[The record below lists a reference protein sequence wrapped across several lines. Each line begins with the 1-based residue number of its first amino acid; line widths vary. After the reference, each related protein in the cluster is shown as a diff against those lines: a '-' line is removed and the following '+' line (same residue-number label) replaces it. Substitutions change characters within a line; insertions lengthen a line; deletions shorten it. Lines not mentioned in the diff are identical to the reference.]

1 MKGIA
6 ARTSLNFMHPQSHS
20 AAALPGLKAGLILLS
35 SLTLGLVLSACGGGG
50 GGSSGTDSGGT
61 GESAAGVTTFAVTPT
76 LSGVAAVGAPLS
88 NAQIKVIDAA
98 GAAVGSATT
107 QPSDGSYSLSL
118 SSKSLKGPLLIQ
130 TSGLDSSGSPQVLHS
145 IVPILDAAKP
155 AMVAHVTPLSQAI
168 VALSLGSEP
177 QAVFASAAASAALIA
192 PAASAASAAGEFV
205 KTLIKTQ
212 LTDLKITNTA
222 TLNLLYDPGFVAN
235 KSAQDLLLEVLR
247 VQVARNNKGV
257 DQLLISNKLQ
267 PTAVPEVVVG
277 LAAAQIELVKAT
289 GGLPANAI
297 SSSLKLAS
305 TSKAT
310 LDNLASL
317 DELSAGLNNLIA
329 QGKLA
334 ADFSASALL
343 GTYESHNAGSKADLA
358 ARLAAYAANKR
369 QLGRLMVLGCA
380 DDVLTAGLCK
390 RVMVAATVSDSSGAV
405 LEYFSDAATFTKA
418 AAPATTGGKWSL
430 IGNARKLDINVYPV
444 SVLDLAADGAVNSAT
459 KPNPWVGIQVE
470 MQAQTSAATPVKLLD
485 TATVQMPSGY
495 SIPFAYCSRPL
506 LCISYTPGATRV
518 TPIGSIADSALQ
530 QSAIGWLGSAES
542 QRGAKFVAAY
552 TSGGAAETRSVFLP
566 ADVPADTARSRFP
579 SLDAI
584 TATAPLKAA
593 ALRDGFTINYATW
606 AAANPDMRLISVR
619 TLLTGGFVPLLVDNA
634 PPLPP
639 KTALALP
646 GLSLPNPLTLSAE
659 IWLGAQ
665 DMLGRRFYT
674 RYALQAE

>member
-6 ARTSLNFMHPQSHS
+6 ARPSLESMRPTSDISP
-20 AAALPGLKAGLILLS
+20 ALPGLKTGVIVLS
-35 SLTLGLVLSACGGGG
+35 SLALGLVLSACGGGG
-50 GGSSGTDSGGT
+50 GSSSDSGSSGD
-61 GESAAGVTTFAVTPT
+61 SAAGVTTFAVTPT

-88 NAQIKVIDAA
+88 NAQVKVIDAA
-98 GAAVGSATT
+98 GAAVGTAST
-107 QPSDGSYSLSL
+107 QPSDGSYSMSL

-130 TSGLDSSGSPQVLHS
+130 TVGLDSSGNPQVLHS
-145 IVPILDAAKP
+145 IVPVLDAAKP
-155 AMVAHVTPLSQAI
+155 SMVAHITPLSQAI
-168 VALSLGSEP
+168 VALSLGTEP

-192 PAASAASAAGEFV
+192 PAATAASGAGEFV

-222 TLNLLYDPGFVAN
+222 GLNLLSDPSFVAN
-235 KSAQDLLLEVLR
+235 KSAQDLLLEVVR

-267 PTAVPEVVVG
+267 PTGVPEVVIG
-277 LAAAQIELVKAT
+277 LAAAQAELLKTT
-289 GGLPANAI
+289 GALPATAI
-297 SSSLKLAS
+297 SSTLKLAS
-305 TSKAT
+305 SSKAT

-334 ADFSASALL
+334 ADFNASPLL
-343 GTYESHNAGSKADLA
+343 GTYESHNAGSKAELA
-358 ARLAAYAANKR
+358 DRLASYAANKR

-380 DDVLTAGLCK
+380 DDALVAGLCK
-390 RVMVAATVSDSSGAV
+390 RVLVAATVSDSSGAV
-405 LEYFSDAATFTKA
+405 LEHFSDAATFTKA

-430 IGNARKLDINVYPV
+430 IGNARKLAINTFPV
-444 SVLDLAADGAVNSAT
+444 SVQVLGADGALNSAT
-459 KPNPWVGIQVE
+459 TPNPWVGIQVE
-470 MQAQTSAATPVKLLD
+470 MQAQSNSVTPVKLLD

-552 TSGGAAETRSVFLP
+552 TSGGAAETRAVYLP

-579 SLDAI
+579 GLDGVSSSQ
-584 TATAPLKAA
+584 PLKAA

-639 KTALALP
+639 KTAVALP

-665 DMLGRRFYT
+665 DMQGRRYYT